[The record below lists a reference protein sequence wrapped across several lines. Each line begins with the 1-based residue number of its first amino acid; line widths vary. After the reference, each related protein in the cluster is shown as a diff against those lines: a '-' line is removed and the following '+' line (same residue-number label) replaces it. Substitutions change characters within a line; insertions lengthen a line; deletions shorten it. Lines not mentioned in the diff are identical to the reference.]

1 VAQLRQS
8 AGETPAGGFWTVIIK
23 SYTPR
28 PQDIK
33 REWWIVDAEGK
44 TLGRLASQ
52 IAMILRGK
60 HKPMYSPHMDTGD
73 FIVVINCEKI
83 HVTGNRLDDK
93 FYHRHSEYPGG
104 LTSISLRDQL
114 KRHPDRVIQEAVKG
128 MLPKNSLGRQMI
140 KKLKIYAGPAHPHAA
155 QQPKTL
161 ELKG

>member
-1 VAQLRQS
+1 
-8 AGETPAGGFWTVIIK
+8 VIIK